1 MTVDGER
8 ALCSLQAII
17 NPEWQDMFVLV
28 QSDRDGRQHGFSAVY
43 RKPQEGGVPLEE
55 RPITA
60 HVEADRQHIET
71 VVNFA
76 CSFLWASILDTSP
89 PQPHLSLL

>member
-1 MTVDGER
+1 MH
-8 ALCSLQAII
+8 QAII
-17 NPEWQDMFVLV
+17 NPDWQDMFILV
-28 QSDRDGRQHGFSAVY
+28 QTDRDQRHNRISALY
-43 RKPQEGGVPLEE
+43 RKPREGGVPIKE
-55 RPITA
+55 RLITA

-89 PQPHLSLL
+89 PQPQLSLL